1 MKNKK
6 ESICIISAFY
16 NEQHNLRKFIMNFE
30 ISRSKLIKIGYI
42 TKLILVNDGSK
53 DNSKKKVQEIIK
65 SKKYIKLINFK
76 KNYGQQLAIYVALK
90 KEKADFYGVLDSDC
104 QHDSNHFINMV
115 RNLKLRKV
123 DLVH

>member
-65 SKKYIKLINFK
+65 SKKYIKLWSTISNICSFK
-76 KNYGQQLAIYVALK
+76 KRKSRFLW
-90 KEKADFYGVLDSDC
+90 S
-104 QHDSNHFINMV
+104 V
-115 RNLKLRKV
+115 RL
-123 DLVH
+123 